1 MVDILANKMLI
12 NIKSHLNNYS
22 IKSINKLNYKNF
34 NNENNFFI
42 IDSIVYKKF
51 FKNKIKKRIVL
62 IRSSEKIK
70 NYFEVGK
77 IIKKI
82 LSLGVKRN
90 SNLIAIGG
98 GITQDVCGFIA
109 SILFRGVN
117 WFFYPTTLLSQG
129 DSCIGGKTSINFG
142 IAKNQ
147 LGNFN
152 PPQKIFLYSEFLM
165 KLKKRDIV
173 SGLGEIAHYYLIS
186 GKSDWKLYNYYLK
199 KYFNNPY
206 NFNVLKKI
214 ALRSLLIKKKFI
226 EKDEF
231 DTGQRL
237 ILNYGHSFGHTIEK
251 ISNYK
256 IPHGLAV
263 AHGMNM
269 ANYFSYKLKMMNYD
283 EFKSIENTLK
293 KIVKLKEITNMNI
306 NEFVKILKQDKKNSK
321 NNFKFILSK
330 GVGRMVIKEIKEK
343 QTVTKL
349 VKQYL
354 KYAK

>member
-1 MVDILANKMLI
+1 MVDIQANKMII

-22 IKSINKLNYKNF
+22 VKSINKFNYKNL
-34 NNENNFFI
+34 NNENNFYI
-42 IDSIVYKKF
+42 IDNIVYKKF
-51 FKNKIKKRIVL
+51 FRNKLNKKIIL
-62 IRSSEKIK
+62 IRPSEKIK
-70 NYFEVGK
+70 SYFEIGK

-82 LSLGVKRN
+82 LSIGIRRN

-98 GITQDVCGFIA
+98 GITQDICGFIS

-147 LGNFN
+147 LGNFY
-152 PPQKIFLYSEFLM
+152 PPKKIFLYSGF
-165 KLKKRDIV
+165 LKKLNQRDIY

-186 GKSDWKLYNYYLK
+186 GKADWKLYNYYFEKFLK
-199 KYFNNPY
+199 NPNN
-206 NFNVLKKI
+206 FEVLQKI
-214 ALRSLLIKKKFI
+214 VLGSLLIKKKII

-231 DTGQRL
+231 DKGERL

-251 ISNYK
+251 ITNYK

-263 AHGMNM
+263 AHGMNI
-269 ANYFSYKLKMMNYD
+269 ANYFSYKLKIMNYD
-283 EFKSIENTLK
+283 EFKLIEKTLK
-293 KIVKLKEITNMNI
+293 KIVNLKEISNMNC
-306 NEFVKILKQDKKNSK
+306 NKFVKILKQDKKNSK
-321 NNFKFILSK
+321 YNFKLILSK
-330 GVGRMVIKEIKEK
+330 GIGKMLIKEISTK

-349 VKQYL
+349 IKQYL
-354 KYAK
+354 EYAK

>member
-1 MVDILANKMLI
+1 MADILANKMLI

-22 IKSINKLNYKNF
+22 VRSINKLNFKNL
-34 NNENNFFI
+34 NNDNNFYI
-42 IDSIVYKKF
+42 IDSVVYNKF
-51 FKNKIKKRIVL
+51 FKNKIKKRLVL
-62 IRSSEKIK
+62 IKSSEKIK
-70 NYFEVGK
+70 NYFEIGK

-82 LSLGVKRN
+82 LSLGIRRN

-98 GITQDVCGFIA
+98 GITQDVSGFIA
-109 SILFRGVN
+109 SILFRGMN

-147 LGNFN
+147 LGNFY
-152 PPQKIFLYSEFLM
+152 PPQKIFLYSGFLT
-165 KLKKRDIV
+165 KLKKKDIL

-186 GKSDWKLYNYYLK
+186 GKSDWKLYNYYLEK
-199 KYFNNPY
+199 FLKNLF
-206 NFNVLKKI
+206 NFNILQKI

-231 DTGQRL
+231 DKGQRL
-237 ILNYGHSFGHTIEK
+237 ILNYGHSFVHTIEK
-251 ISNYK
+251 ITNHK

-269 ANYFSYKLKMMNYD
+269 ANYFSYKLKIMKYD
-283 EFKSIENTLK
+283 EFKSIEKTLK
-293 KIVKLKEITNMNI
+293 KIVNLKEISNI
-306 NEFVKILKQDKKNSK
+306 NTNKFVKILKQDKKNSK
-321 NNFKFILSK
+321 NNFRLILSK
-330 GVGRMVIKEIKEK
+330 GIGGMMIKEINQK
-343 QTVTKL
+343 QTVAKL
-349 VKQYL
+349 VDQYL

>member
-1 MVDILANKMLI
+1 MADIQANKMII

-22 IKSINKLNYKNF
+22 VKSINKLNYKNL
-34 NNENNFFI
+34 NEENNFYI
-42 IDSIVYKKF
+42 IDNNVYKKF
-51 FKNKIKKRIVL
+51 FKNKLNKKIIL
-62 IRSSEKIK
+62 IRPSEKIK
-70 NYFEVGK
+70 SYFEIGQ

-82 LSLGVKRN
+82 LSMGIRRN

-98 GITQDVCGFIA
+98 GITQDICGFIS

-147 LGNFN
+147 LGNFY
-152 PPQKIFLYSEFLM
+152 PPKKIFLYSRF
-165 KLKKRDIV
+165 LKKLNQKDIY
-173 SGLGEIAHYYLIS
+173 SGLGEIAHYYLVS
-186 GKSDWKLYNYYLK
+186 GRADWKLYNNYFEKFLK
-199 KYFNNPY
+199 NPNN
-206 NFNVLKKI
+206 FEVLQKI
-214 ALRSLLIKKKFI
+214 ALGSLLIKKKFI

-231 DTGQRL
+231 DKGERL

-251 ISNYK
+251 ITNYK

-263 AHGMNM
+263 AHGMNI
-269 ANYFSYKLKMMNYD
+269 ANYFSYKLKIMNYD
-283 EFKSIENTLK
+283 EFKFIEKTLK
-293 KIVKLKEITNMNI
+293 KIVNLKEISNMNC

-321 NNFKFILSK
+321 NNFKLILSEGIGK
-330 GVGRMVIKEIKEK
+330 MLVKEINTK

-349 VKQYL
+349 IKQYL
-354 KYAK
+354 EYAK